1 MTAMQ
6 SLDLESIKPEAKK
19 RFFESVIRVSTCAGQ
34 STGLFISERD
44 NFVFILTNLHLW
56 TELDKFL
63 DSKTLSEI
71 ELLKEID
78 YLDTEAFELNEDLKS
93 RITPRVLFE
102 RLNLDN
108 LCLEKVI
115 EFDLT
120 KDMLYKSSADNDY
133 MILKVNKKC

>member
-1 MTAMQ
+1 MTDMQ
-6 SLDLESIKPEAKK
+6 SLDLASLKPEAKK
-19 RFFESVIRVSTCAGQ
+19 RLWESVIRVSTCASQ

-71 ELLKEID
+71 ELLKEIH

-102 RLNLDN
+102 RLNINN
-108 LCLEKVI
+108 LRLEKVT

-120 KDMLYKSSADNDY
+120 KDMLYKSSAEHDY
-133 MILKVNKKC
+133 LILKVKKNV